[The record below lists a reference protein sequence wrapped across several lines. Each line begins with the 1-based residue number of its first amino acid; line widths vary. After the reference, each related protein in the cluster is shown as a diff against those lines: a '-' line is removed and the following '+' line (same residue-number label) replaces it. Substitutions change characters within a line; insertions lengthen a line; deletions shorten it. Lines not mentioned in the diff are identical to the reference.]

1 MIPNSV
7 YAFYACG
14 ALTLVLIAGG
24 YAFHSG
30 ALSRLMAY
38 LSISSATAAV
48 AWMVDLGILLGPHG
62 PSRLAEEMGQVER
75 VIKRQRDGWRVIRKL
90 PDTLEELTTRWR

>member
-1 MIPNSV
+1 MLPNSV

-24 YAFHSG
+24 YASHSG
-30 ALSRLMAY
+30 TLSRLMAY
-38 LSISSATAAV
+38 LSISCAVAAI
-48 AWMVDLGILLGPHG
+48 AWMVDLAILLSPQG

-75 VIKRQRDGWRVIRKL
+75 VINGSATAGARSGSF
-90 PDTLEELTTRWR
+90 LTNSKN